1 MNIDYERLKYS
12 LLEVLND
19 SDSDVDVIVR
29 NAELCWDD
37 TAIKVKGTDFEFIF
51 DLISYDCLNVNTND
65 LEWED

>member
-19 SDSDVDVIVR
+19 SDSDLDMIVR
-29 NAELCWDD
+29 NAEPCWDD

-51 DLISYDCLNVNTND
+51 NLISYDCLNVNTND

>member
-19 SDSDVDVIVR
+19 TDSDVDVIVH